1 MSLESGLEEFVEVT
15 DGAKEDRYEISLQAR
30 EKFDKLMGDD
40 ELSEDKERPETGN
53 GRADHF
59 AEYFEQLFGKNRE
72 ASFDESQEVTHQ
84 LSKTDT
90 FPEQELFSPEM
101 DDTGKVFK
109 ADGKLLPNT
118 RYMLEGS
125 TYVTNEYG
133 SIISC
138 DAQLKYSPEGDRNL
152 KEQREAGAD
161 ERLEGDDGG
170 HIVARMLGGTEGS
183 ENLVPMRRTLNRG
196 DYKIME
202 NQIAKALQEGK
213 DASLHLD
220 LSYSDHVQRPD
231 LIKSVYSIDGNRTEI
246 LFENQENSTE
256 LLKEL
261 KSKITAEDYRQ
272 LENEID
278 DMEKAGHS
286 ATITSIK
293 TEYNEYNQPVQV
305 TIGLLDELMADKSY
319 KKYQIQ

>member
-15 DGAKEDRYEISLQAR
+15 DGAKEDCYEISLQAR

-40 ELSEDKERPETGN
+40 ELPEDKERPETGN

-59 AEYFEQLFGKNRE
+59 AEYFEQLFGKNGE
-72 ASFDESQEVTHQ
+72 ASFDESQEVIKKKK
-84 LSKTDT
+84 KTDT

-170 HIVARMLGGTEGS
+170 HIVARMLGGTEGG
-183 ENLVPMRRTLNRG
+183 ENLIPMRRTLNRG

-220 LSYSDHVQRPD
+220 LSYASHVQRPD

-278 DMEKAGHS
+278 DMEKAGHP

-305 TIGLLDELMADKSY
+305 TIGLLDELTADKSY